1 MQTLKI
7 EIPEGFKIDN
17 FDINSGVV
25 KFTPIPKDIFERV
38 QSLQDAINELGET
51 DVEVAE
57 LRKLVIA
64 NITSHILYRQQAVV
78 IAKALN
84 EDWVPDFS
92 NLEQT
97 KYEPWF
103 EFNSSA
109 DGFLRYNYLGRG
121 TSTDVGSLLCFKSR
135 ELAEYFGKQFIEI
148 HRKYLK

>member
-1 MQTLKI
+1 MSTQR
-7 EIPEGFKIDN
+7 
-17 FDINSGVV
+17 
-25 KFTPIPKDIFERV
+25 PKSITDRIKTI
-38 QSLQDAINELGET
+38 QDAINELGEP

-57 LRKLVIA
+57 LRKLENA
-64 NITSHILYRQQAVV
+64 TITSHILYRQQAVV
-78 IAKALN
+78 ITKALN

-103 EFNSSA
+103 EYDSSA

-121 TSTDVGSLLCFKSR
+121 TSTDVGSRLCFKSR